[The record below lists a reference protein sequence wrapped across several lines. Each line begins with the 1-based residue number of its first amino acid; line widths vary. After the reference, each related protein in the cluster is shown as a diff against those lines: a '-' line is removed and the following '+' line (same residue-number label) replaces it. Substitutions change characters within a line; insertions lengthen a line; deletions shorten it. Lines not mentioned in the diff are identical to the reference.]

1 MQFGKL
7 GVWNA
12 MDPMSA
18 ADGAAF
24 AKRVEAWGYSA
35 LWMPESRGAMSG
47 AMIASAP
54 MAPST

>member
-1 MQFGKL
+1 MQLGKL

-24 AKRVEAWGYSA
+24 AQAG
-35 LWMPESRGAMSG
+35 RGLG
-47 AMIASAP
+47 L
-54 MAPST
+54 